1 MVGCRNDVKSH
12 SRPPVLTFVSLCLF
26 RRLTYESL
34 AALEIPSDL
43 LQTVQDLVLDL
54 RVRCVVVTLQH
65 TAEGALRKL
74 MTLLSK
80 SPTHATS
87 PASNPQQ
94 QERYSYRNL
103 NISDHLSLFNVVCF
117 FYSLLNTFQIL
128 FTLRCRAMQDL
139 NGYS

>member
-1 MVGCRNDVKSH
+1 M
-12 SRPPVLTFVSLCLF
+12 LTFVSLCLF

-74 MTLLSK
+74 MMLLS
-80 SPTHATS
+80 
-87 PASNPQQ
+87 N
-94 QERYSYRNL
+94 SYP
-103 NISDHLSLFNVVCF
+103 HTPPLS
-117 FYSLLNTFQIL
+117 SFQIL
-128 FTLRCRAMQDL
+128 NNRENTLIEM
-139 NGYS
+139 